1 MTSPSPWSREGYDSR
16 YDAYQYPDA
25 NLTDGGYQPG
35 PSPQGPLVG
44 RPGDPGPRPDPY
56 PPVRYEQPQYEQ
68 PHYEQPH
75 YEQPQYEQPQYAQ
88 SQYEPYQSAPALAP
102 YHQQGLLTAY
112 TEPPTATTI
121 LVLGIIG
128 ISCCSFCGPIALGM
142 SVSARRRIAAGEY
155 LPSGKVTAGFALGLI
170 STVITTL
177 SFLIWFM
184 S

>member
-68 PHYEQPH
+68 PHYEQP
-75 YEQPQYEQPQYAQ
+75 QYEQPQYAQ

-112 TEPPTATTI
+112 TEPPSATTI

>member
-16 YDAYQYPDA
+16 YDAYQNPDA
-25 NLTDGGYQPG
+25 NLTDGGYHPG
-35 PSPQGPLVG
+35 PSLQGPLVG

-68 PHYEQPH
+68 PQYEQPQYEQPH
-75 YEQPQYEQPQYAQ
+75 YEQPQYAQ

>member
-75 YEQPQYEQPQYAQ
+75 YEQPQYAQ

>member
-142 SVSARRRIAAGEY
+142 SVSASRRIAAGEY

>member
-25 NLTDGGYQPG
+25 NLTDGGYHPG
-35 PSPQGPLVG
+35 PSLQGPLVG

-68 PHYEQPH
+68 PQYEQPH
-75 YEQPQYEQPQYAQ
+75 YEQP
-88 SQYEPYQSAPALAP
+88 QYEPYQSAPALAP

>member
-56 PPVRYEQPQYEQ
+56 PPVRYEQPQ
-68 PHYEQPH
+68 YEQPH

>member
-56 PPVRYEQPQYEQ
+56 PPVRYEQP
-68 PHYEQPH
+68 HYEQPH
-75 YEQPQYEQPQYAQ
+75 YEQPQYAQ

>member
-75 YEQPQYEQPQYAQ
+75 YEQPQYAQPQYAQ

>member
-68 PHYEQPH
+68 PH
-75 YEQPQYEQPQYAQ
+75 YEQPQYAQ